1 MDPKA
6 QPVCDSAPSGGALA
20 PSSVVLRPLR
30 SDDSAQV
37 LDWRNSQ
44 TVAPYMYS
52 DRPILPD
59 QHRRWLGEVLVDPA
73 RRYWIIEA
81 DDVAV
86 GLANVVG
93 LQDSAGRCE
102 WAYYLGDPS
111 VRGRG
116 IGACVEYLVLR
127 HVFETLGLNKLWC
140 EVFFENEAVWRL
152 HESFG
157 FRREA
162 ELRAHV
168 LKDGHLRDVMGL
180 GLLRSEWP
188 LAKAKAEDRLRS
200 RRIDCDQLRV
210 LDREDWV
217 EARAGQAL

>member
-1 MDPKA
+1 M
-6 QPVCDSAPSGGALA
+6 
-20 PSSVVLRPLR
+20 
-30 SDDSAQV
+30 
-37 LDWRNSQ
+37 
-44 TVAPYMYS
+44 
-52 DRPILPD
+52 
-59 QHRRWLGEVLVDPA
+59 
-73 RRYWIIEA
+73 
-81 DDVAV
+81 
-86 GLANVVG
+86 GLANLVG

-111 VRGRG
+111 ARGRG

-168 LKDGHLRDVMGL
+168 LKDGQLRDVMGL

-188 LAKAKAEDRLRS
+188 KAKAKAEERLRAKHIDCDRLRV
-200 RRIDCDQLRV
+200 I
-210 LDREDWV
+210 DREDRV
-217 EARAGQAL
+217 EAQSGQAL